1 MAKNKYGLRELKFH
15 THLTFLNSINFKLG
29 CHVGFVD
36 GNSMEPTLH
45 DGDILTQSNNRM
57 FRRGDI
63 VIIAAAENGKFKTI
77 VKRIVGLPGDKIII
91 RKQDNLLLLDGKIVT
106 EPFIKNP
113 ILKISNLKDNTG
125 KLTVVPEHSV
135 FVLGDNRKG
144 SLDSRQLGPIKVN
157 TIIHKVTAVSTKDG
171 KYIKLNRP
179 GVYDNVA
186 GDNRYVTAK
195 LSQKAIV
202 NIIKRNKK
210 QIKSGGK

>member
-1 MAKNKYGLRELKFH
+1 MQTFNNTKMREVKFH
-15 THLTFLNSINFKLG
+15 THLTFLNSIIFKIYTF
-29 CHVGFVD
+29 FVD
-36 GNSMEPTLH
+36 GHSMEPTLH
-45 DGDILTQSNNRM
+45 DGDVLTQSNNRV

-63 VIIAAAENGKFKTI
+63 VAIAAAENGKFKTI

-91 RKQDNLLLLDGKIVT
+91 RKQDNLLLLNGKVVT

-135 FVLGDNRKG
+135 FLLGDNRMN
-144 SLDSRQLGPIKVN
+144 SLDSRRFGPVKID
-157 TIIHKVTAVSTKDG
+157 TIIRKVTAVSTKDG
-171 KYIKLNRP
+171 KYIKLTRP
-179 GVYDNVA
+179 DVYDNVA

-195 LSQKAIV
+195 LNQKAVV
-202 NIIKRNKK
+202 NIIKHNKK